1 MRPDGP
7 QTGQTARLG
16 GTENV
21 DVRPAG
27 NSRPHVVTNTLDSA
41 VVGWARTCAKQ
52 SSGSNT
58 HHTPSFPVI
67 GRLSGRSRRE
77 R

>member
-21 DVRPAG
+21 EVRSTG
-27 NSRPHVVTNTLDSA
+27 NSRPHIVTSTPDSA
-41 VVGWARTCAKQ
+41 AVAGLARTCAKE
-52 SSGSNT
+52 SPGSNT
-58 HHTPSFPVI
+58 HRTPSFPII
-67 GRLSGRSRRE
+67 GPVSLR
-77 R
+77 

>member
-21 DVRPAG
+21 GVCSSGNPRAHIVTSTPGSAAG
-27 NSRPHVVTNTLDSA
+27 AGSA
-41 VVGWARTCAKQ
+41 STCAKQ
-52 SSGSNT
+52 SPGSNT
-58 HHTPSFPVI
+58 HRTPSCSVI
-67 GRLSGRSRRE
+67 GSVSRR
-77 R
+77 